1 MLTLQQCSAYLQ
13 KVKSGNTFTKETDLE
28 LATLTYL
35 GYDPEQVKLTTSGN
49 GFIYGEGQSY
59 PYSKGMQR
67 LLHSLSYY
75 HGFTV
80 DFAYTVANSL
90 LTSGDE

>member
-1 MLTLQQCSAYLQ
+1 MLTLQQCSNYLQ
-13 KVKSGNTFTKETDLE
+13 KVKSGNTFTDETDLE

-35 GYDPEQVKLTTSGN
+35 GYDSEQVKLTPSGD
-49 GFIYGEGQSY
+49 GFIYGDEKTY
-59 PYSKGMQR
+59 PYSTGMKR

-80 DFAYTVANSL
+80 DFANTVANDL
-90 LTSGDE
+90 LAFGDT